1 MRDKVN
7 VKLFYTCATSA
18 GTIAGATTR
27 GDLQSAAMSSTSSA
41 LNSTSRPNSSPVSS
55 SGAQTSSTD
64 SGSGESMRRRFA
76 GGATSPKSEPSSKLS
91 IVSARSNGGGG
102 GKFVPSAKRTDFF
115 GAATG
120 AGSVFSLA
128 GVAGSETIKSDES
141 AKSVCEQ
148 LFSLRRDGREYCNR
162 CGGDDGGEMVRGVIV
177 TTQFGLVVRAVVVG
191 GDSGSSAAPLSSGI
205 VTTRG
210 RSPTLSMAVIN

>member
-1 MRDKVN
+1 
-7 VKLFYTCATSA
+7 
-18 GTIAGATTR
+18 
-27 GDLQSAAMSSTSSA
+27 MSSTSSA
-41 LNSTSRPNSSPVSS
+41 LNNTSRPNSSPVSS

-91 IVSARSNGGGG
+91 IVSARSSGGGG
-102 GKFVPSAKRTDFF
+102 ASFVPSANRTDFF

-120 AGSVFSLA
+120 AGSVVLA
-128 GVAGSETIKSDES
+128 GVAGSETIKSEQS
-141 AKSVCEQ
+141 ANRVCEQ

-162 CGGDDGGEMVRGVIV
+162 FGGDDGGEMVRGVIV

-191 GDSGSSAAPLSSGI
+191 GDSRSAVVVAGDSRSAVVIGGDSGSFAAPLSSGI

-210 RSPTLSMAVIN
+210 RSPALSILGVLRCLGDDGS

>member
-1 MRDKVN
+1 
-7 VKLFYTCATSA
+7 
-18 GTIAGATTR
+18 
-27 GDLQSAAMSSTSSA
+27 
-41 LNSTSRPNSSPVSS
+41 
-55 SGAQTSSTD
+55 
-64 SGSGESMRRRFA
+64 MRRRFA

-91 IVSARSNGGGG
+91 IVSARSSGGGG
-102 GKFVPSAKRTDFF
+102 ASFVPSANRTDFF

-128 GVAGSETIKSDES
+128 GVAGSAAIKSDES

-148 LFSLRRDGREYCNR
+148 LFSRSSDGREYCSR
-162 CGGDDGGEMVRGVIV
+162 FGGDDGGEMVRGVIV

-191 GDSGSSAAPLSSGI
+191 GDSRSAVVIGGDSGSFAAPLSSGI

-210 RSPTLSMAVIN
+210 RSPTLSMAVINRAEATS